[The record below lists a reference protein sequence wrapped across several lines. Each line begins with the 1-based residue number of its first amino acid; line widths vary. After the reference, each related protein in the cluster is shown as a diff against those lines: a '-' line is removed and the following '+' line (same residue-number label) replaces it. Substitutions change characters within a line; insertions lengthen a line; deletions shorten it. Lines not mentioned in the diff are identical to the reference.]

1 MHATINE
8 GIRWMRQLPAAVAAR
23 VGLATVAID
32 LSLASLAHDP
42 GTVCLSN
49 ANGHEIES
57 KSGACGG
64 ALSENGNESAPFS
77 GQYFPDSE
85 ST

>member
-64 ALSENGNESAPFS
+64 ALSETGTRAPLFL
-77 GQYFPDSE
+77 DSK